1 VTTLLTTVEIL
12 DEAQDRTGLTREQLL
27 LMVAK
32 SGLVR
37 HLATGPDAQRFVL
50 KGGTLLHHVY
60 RSPRQSIRDADYTY
74 IGDAPLTG
82 PKLEDALRIEGQ
94 DGFYLNP
101 EDAVLT
107 TENEMY
113 TLKRMPFS
121 IDAEG
126 IELGPRR
133 GRGLDITVSVREGE
147 RLDPPDSPLMYSD
160 PLLAG
165 ESRFAINGLT
175 LEELSAEKILG
186 WVSREHV
193 RHYIDLAYVA
203 RGFDDIDRDRTCNL
217 VSAKFEAEKDNRL
230 YREKGVRTVA
240 DLVEAFSSEQALAAL
255 RKGWEQTLGTEIFFL
270 PSERD
275 LPADERLAAMEN
287 VERYVTEFWLPAL
300 EASIDGT

>member
-1 VTTLLTTVEIL
+1 VTTLLTTIEIL
-12 DEAQDRTGLTREQLL
+12 EEAQDRTDLTREQLL

-37 HLATGPDAQRFVL
+37 HLATGPDAERFVL

-82 PKLEDALRIEGQ
+82 PELEGALRIEGK

-107 TENEMY
+107 TDKEMY

-126 IELGPRR
+126 IELRPRR
-133 GRGLDITVSVREGE
+133 GKGLDITISVREGE
-147 RLDPPDSPLMYSD
+147 RLDPPESPLAYFD

-165 ESRFAINGLT
+165 ESRFPINGLT

-186 WVSREHV
+186 WVSREHI

-203 RGFDDIDRDRTCNL
+203 RGFDDTDREKTCEL
-217 VSAKFEAEKDNRL
+217 VAAKFGKEKDSWL
-230 YREKGVRTVA
+230 YGDKDVRTIR
-240 DLVEAFSSEQALAAL
+240 DLVAAFSSDRAMTTL
-255 RKGWEQTLGTEIFFL
+255 REGWEQTLGTEIFFL
-270 PSERD
+270 PTECD
-275 LPADERLAAMEN
+275 LPAEETLAAIEN
-287 VERYVTEFWLPAL
+287 VERYVNDFWIPAL
-300 EASIDGT
+300 EAFTNGP